1 MNPLSNRTYLLIFVA
16 LAFPAV
22 LSLWMLTVPGLMSTS
37 TYAAVT
43 ALLISVMAV
52 TLNSARN
59 AGPTG
64 SLGQLLYETD
74 HPVRPV
80 TTSTATRSNPW

>member
-1 MNPLSNRTYLLIFVA
+1 MNPLSNRTFILVFISLA
-16 LAFPAV
+16 LPAG
-22 LSLWMLTVPGLMSTS
+22 LSLWLLTVPGVMSTS

-43 ALLISVMAV
+43 ALLLGVTAV

-74 HPVRPV
+74 HPAAARR
-80 TTSTATRSNPW
+80 ATKAQRTNPW

>member
-1 MNPLSNRTYLLIFVA
+1 MNPLSNRTFILVFISLA
-16 LAFPAV
+16 LPAG
-22 LSLWMLTVPGLMSTS
+22 LSLWLLTVPGIMSTS

-43 ALLISVMAV
+43 TLVIGVTAV
-52 TLNSARN
+52 VLNSARN

-74 HPVRPV
+74 HPVAVRR
-80 TTSTATRSNPW
+80 AIKDERSNPW